1 MKAKTS
7 RRSSAPLAD
16 KVPPLPQGAAQL
28 RDSEE
33 VERAVLATVLL
44 VPAAWELVSDQLTV
58 DDFGLEIH
66 RRLFEA
72 MAAVVKAGHVIDPL
86 TLQTQLEEAGTLDA
100 VGGKATLYTLDTEL
114 PDTGRVEI
122 YVEIVRDRALR
133 RRLSETGWQLARR
146 AFEPGTSGREILAEA
161 EGTILKLGEGMAS
174 RRLRRAGEVVAGTA
188 ETLEEAPGSLVPEL
202 SWGLD
207 GADRLLGGLG
217 RGRLLVLAGR
227 PGKGKTSLA
236 LAVAHHLT
244 ASQGRTVAYFSLE
257 MTCRELALRLLATET
272 GIPSDRLEKGILS
285 RPQWAALHAAVA
297 RLRNI
302 PLYLDDS
309 GTLTLWQ
316 LASTVRRLKAQRGLD
331 AVLIDYL
338 QLLHPSESYPNETAA
353 LAALSRG
360 LKQLAKE
367 LDIPVLVVSQ
377 LSREPERRGPAA
389 RPQLSDLRG
398 SGSIEQ
404 DANAVL
410 FLWSPGLGAAQA
422 ANLELIVAKNRNGAT
437 GEVLLDFRGD
447 TLRFAEVPS
456 P

>member
-1 MKAKTS
+1 
-7 RRSSAPLAD
+7 
-16 KVPPLPQGAAQL
+16 
-28 RDSEE
+28 
-33 VERAVLATVLL
+33 
-44 VPAAWELVSDQLTV
+44 
-58 DDFGLEIH
+58 
-66 RRLFEA
+66 
-72 MAAVVKAGHVIDPL
+72 
-86 TLQTQLEEAGTLDA
+86 
-100 VGGKATLYTLDTEL
+100 
-114 PDTGRVEI
+114 
-122 YVEIVRDRALR
+122 
-133 RRLSETGWQLARR
+133 
-146 AFEPGTSGREILAEA
+146 
-161 EGTILKLGEGMAS
+161 
-174 RRLRRAGEVVAGTA
+174 
-188 ETLEEAPGSLVPEL
+188 
-202 SWGLD
+202 
-207 GADRLLGGLG
+207 
-217 RGRLLVLAGR
+217 
-227 PGKGKTSLA
+227 
-236 LAVAHHLT
+236 
-244 ASQGRTVAYFSLE
+244 VAYFSLE

-437 GEVLLDFRGD
+437 GEILLDFRGD